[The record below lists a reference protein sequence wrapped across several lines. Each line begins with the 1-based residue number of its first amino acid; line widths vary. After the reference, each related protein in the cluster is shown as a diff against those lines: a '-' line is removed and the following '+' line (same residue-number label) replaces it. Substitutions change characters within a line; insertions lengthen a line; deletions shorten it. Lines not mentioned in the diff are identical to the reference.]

1 MIATGNSVHND
12 QVGGTHTSKIPLAKH
27 LQVVVCSTL
36 NRGPI
41 MTHKSGRAQSDRYP
55 IQLPLLYWRKTGT
68 RTRVGAGWTR
78 ELGEGGFTAELA
90 ERFEVNTPLRVRI
103 QTDRGPIETEAQI
116 RWIGA
121 STPAGAE
128 NYYGLSFTDI
138 APGHLQALRDLILP
152 LSMVAHAGMRLAMN
166 LSVTCRP
173 KNAGGS
179 PLKGETGEMSRGGML
194 LRLPRLIVPGTVLDI
209 TLHSSNG
216 PLALEGTVVWSETSE
231 TQKPGGLI
239 DHGVR
244 FTSSTWSVSLALG
257 FLLAGRP

>member
-1 MIATGNSVHND
+1 M
-12 QVGGTHTSKIPLAKH
+12 TSA
-27 LQVVVCSTL
+27 
-36 NRGPI
+36 
-41 MTHKSGRAQSDRYP
+41 SGRARSDRYP

-78 ELGEGGFTAELA
+78 ELGERGFTAELA
-90 ERFEVNTPLRVRI
+90 DRFEVETLLHVRI
-103 QTDRGPIETEAQI
+103 QTDRGPIETEAKI
-116 RWIGA
+116 VWIGA

-128 NYYGLSFTDI
+128 NYYGLTFTGI
-138 APGHLQALRDLILP
+138 APEHLQALRDLILP
-152 LSMVAHAGMRLAMN
+152 LSMVAHAGMRLAMD

-173 KNAGGS
+173 KDSGGP
-179 PLKGETGEMSRGGML
+179 PLKGQTGEMSRGGML
-194 LRLPRLIVPGTVLDI
+194 LRLPRAIAPGTVLAL

-216 PLALEGTVVWSETSE
+216 PLALEGALVWSQASE
-231 TQKPGGLI
+231 ELKPGDLI

>member
-1 MIATGNSVHND
+1 MI
-12 QVGGTHTSKIPLAKH
+12 P
-27 LQVVVCSTL
+27 
-36 NRGPI
+36 
-41 MTHKSGRAQSDRYP
+41 KSGRGQSDRYP

-78 ELGEGGFTAELA
+78 ELGERGFTAELA
-90 ERFEVNTPLRVRI
+90 ERFEAETPLRVRI
-103 QTDRGPIETEAQI
+103 QTDRGPIETEAKI
-116 RWIGA
+116 VWIGA

-128 NYYGLSFTDI
+128 NYYGLTFTDI

-152 LSMVAHAGMRLAMN
+152 LSMVAHAGMRLAMD
-166 LSVTCRP
+166 LAVTCRP
-173 KNAGGS
+173 KNVGGS
-179 PLKGETGEMSRGGML
+179 PIKGQTGEMSRGGML
-194 LRLPRLIVPGTVLDI
+194 LRLPRVIAPGTVLAL

-216 PLALEGTVVWSETSE
+216 PLALEGAVVWHQAPED
-231 TQKPGGLI
+231 QKPGELI